1 MFPSPSLVEVG
12 VRSSDTVD
20 VTSDPAA
27 LRRRPV
33 PGLLPSSVVVVAL
46 GLGGSIWPKIEVG
59 HQGLVFA
66 AATVLGLV
74 LGLLWQL
81 FWRRDLAD
89 RLIAPALLLIVGGFV
104 PLILDQVEFTPAA
117 MYALVT
123 VTAGLIVAEQWHRR
137 RETDVAPLSNENADA
152 G

>member
-1 MFPSPSLVEVG
+1 M
-12 VRSSDTVD
+12 
-20 VTSDPAA
+20 
-27 LRRRPV
+27 
-33 PGLLPSSVVVVAL
+33 
-46 GLGGSIWPKIEVG
+46 
-59 HQGLVFA
+59 
-66 AATVLGLV
+66 